1 MELAQVKR
9 WLVMNRSPC
18 PGSGCSPVRL
28 AWGALLIVAFLVQG
42 PVQGAVLITQDEAL
56 DLAFPGA
63 QVERRTAYLDDGQME
78 QARLLAGRHVE
89 IYRAMVPYYT
99 AEKDGVPVGTAYF
112 DTHLVRTEA
121 ATVMYVVDPAGRL
134 ERVEMISFAEP
145 QEYLPRPAWLEQ
157 FGGRLLDEELSL
169 KRGIRGMTGASLT
182 AISVTRGARRI
193 LALHA
198 VIFSGD
204 DEGSVEEPTAAA
216 PAGTGERR

>member
-1 MELAQVKR
+1 MRFLQVRHLIHMKISSR
-9 WLVMNRSPC
+9 PPAGTGL
-18 PGSGCSPVRL
+18 VRL
-28 AWGALLIVAFLVQG
+28 VGSALLALGLLAHG
-42 PVQGAVLITQDEAL
+42 PLHGAVLVTQEEAL

-63 QVERRTAYLDDGQME
+63 VVERRTAYLDESQME
-78 QARLLAGRHVE
+78 QARALAGRQVE
-89 IYRAMVPYYT
+89 LRRAMVPYYT
-99 AEKDGVPVGTAYF
+99 ADKDGVPVGTAYF

-145 QEYLPRPAWLEQ
+145 QEYLPRPAWLDQ
-157 FGGRLLDEELSL
+157 FDGRLLDEELSL

-198 VIFSGD
+198 VISSGGKA
-204 DEGSVEEPTAAA
+204 ESVEEPAAAA
-216 PAGTGERR
+216 PADTGERR